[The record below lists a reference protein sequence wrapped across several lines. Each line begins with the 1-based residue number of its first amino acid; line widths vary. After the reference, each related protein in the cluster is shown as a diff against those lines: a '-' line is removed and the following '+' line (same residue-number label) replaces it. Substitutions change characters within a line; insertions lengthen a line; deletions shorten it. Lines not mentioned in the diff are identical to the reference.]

1 MNMHLAIVVSAT
13 LKTQNIKYKKITITD
28 CHIVQ
33 EFVWFP
39 HTKKPLGKDND
50 VIEIK

>member
-1 MNMHLAIVVSAT
+1 MHLATVVSAT
-13 LKTQNIKYKKITITD
+13 SKALSIKYKKITITD

-39 HTKKPLGKDND
+39 HTEKPLGKDND